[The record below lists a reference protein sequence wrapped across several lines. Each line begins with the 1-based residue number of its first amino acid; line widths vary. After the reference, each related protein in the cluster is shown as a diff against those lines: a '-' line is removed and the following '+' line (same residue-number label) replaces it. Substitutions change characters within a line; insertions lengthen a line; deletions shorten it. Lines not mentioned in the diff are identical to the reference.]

1 MCTKRNV
8 WLTHHV
14 WVILKKIEVIW
25 LTGHITSNFFSR
37 LCFPPHKKW
46 SFDIKNFFSKCE
58 QIRSFMRTSYHVL
71 KKSLMENFIFFGS
84 IWCNLAYYIMYIDCK
99 WKITTCCVKYWRAW
113 KFTKS
118 EYYIYIYIYI
128 YIYVYIYRLNSDIE
142 NIPHILVC
150 NP

>member
-1 MCTKRNV
+1 MCTRRNV

-58 QIRSFMRTSYHVL
+58 QIRSFMRISYHVL
-71 KKSLMENFIFFGS
+71 KKSLMENFIFFFWS
-84 IWCNLAYYIMYIDCK
+84 IWCNLAYYILYIDCK

-118 EYYIYIYIYI
+118 EYYISIYLYIYIYI
-128 YIYVYIYRLNSDIE
+128 FIYIYMYIYI
-142 NIPHILVC
+142 
-150 NP
+150 